1 MRNIATLEFVS
12 LQSRV
17 LYMCIYVDIYI
28 YRETYMLTQ
37 NQEAV
42 LLFSPY
48 KWRIVKNKVTR
59 VHAVKRVTLSTC

>member
-1 MRNIATLEFVS
+1 MRNIATLEFVCT
-12 LQSRV
+12 LV
-17 LYMCIYVDIYI
+17 YYICVYMWVYVYI
-28 YRETYMLTQ
+28 ETYMLTQ